1 MIYQLPSGKVINIST
16 EAHLRMTDDDFKYME
31 ERNAG
36 STVGAEFT
44 ANNFDVT
51 EDALEEVDIIDD
63 IVIEIDITTL
73 DTDLFVFNP
82 DTSEE

>member
-16 EAHLRMTDDDFKYME
+16 EAYLRMTDDDFKYME

-51 EDALEEVDIIDD
+51 EDSLEEVEIIEDII
-63 IVIEIDITTL
+63 IEIDITTL

>member
-16 EAHLRMTDDDFKYME
+16 EAYLRMTDDDFKYLE

-44 ANNFDVT
+44 ANNFDVI
-51 EDALEEVDIIDD
+51 EDAFEEIDITVDIE
-63 IVIEIDITTL
+63 IEIDITTL
-73 DTDLFVFNP
+73 DSNLFVFNP

>member
-16 EAHLRMTDDDFKYME
+16 EAYLRMTDDDFKYME

-36 STVGAEFT
+36 STVGSEFT
-44 ANNFDVT
+44 ANNFDIT
-51 EDALEEVDIIDD
+51 EDSLEEVDITED
-63 IVIEIDITTL
+63 IIIEIDITTL